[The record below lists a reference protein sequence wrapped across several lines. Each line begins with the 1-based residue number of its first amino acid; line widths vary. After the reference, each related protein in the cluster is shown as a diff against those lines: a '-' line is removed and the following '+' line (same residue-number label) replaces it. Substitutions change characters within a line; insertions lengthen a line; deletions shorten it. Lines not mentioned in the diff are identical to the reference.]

1 MTVTAP
7 PSGSLKII
15 GAGFGRTGT
24 LSLKAALEILG
35 FAPCHHMVEVLSSAK
50 QRKGWVRVADGDLAM
65 LPQLMEGYQAQVDF
79 PGCIFY
85 PELMRLYPN
94 ARVILSVRD
103 AESWWE
109 SARHTIYEISNGI
122 PMRWMAR
129 FNPMAGPMLRVAN
142 RLIWER
148 MFSGRFLD
156 KPYAL
161 QVFRD
166 YNEQVKR
173 TVPPEKLLVY
183 EVKQGWGPLCA
194 FLGVPVPEVPFPKV
208 NDTAEFQGRVRI
220 IRALS
225 WTFLTV
231 AVALLL
237 SLVWFLL
244 GFFTG

>member
-1 MTVTAP
+1 MTMTGS
-7 PSGSLKII
+7 PSSSLKII

-35 FAPCHHMVEVLSSAK
+35 FAPCHHMVEVLGSAR
-50 QRKGWVRVADGDLAM
+50 QRKGWVKVANGDLTV
-65 LPQLMEGYQAQVDF
+65 LPQLMEGFQAQVDF
-79 PGCIFY
+79 PGCIYY
-85 PELMRLYPN
+85 PELMQLYPS

-103 AESWWE
+103 PESWWE
-109 SARHTIYEISNGI
+109 SARNTIYEISNGI

-129 FNPMAGPMLRVAN
+129 FNPVAGPMMVVAN

-148 MFSGRFLD
+148 LFGGRFLD

-173 TVPPEKLLVY
+173 TVPAEKLLVY

-194 FLGVPVPEVPFPKV
+194 FLDVPVPQVPFPKV
-208 NDTAEFQGRVRI
+208 NDTAEFQGRIRI

-225 WTFLTV
+225 WTFL
-231 AVALLL
+231 AVATTLLL
-237 SLVWFLL
+237 GLVWSLIGAAL
-244 GFFTG
+244 G